1 MAIDHV
7 GGPETW
13 LYKTS
18 AAWTIGLV
26 TAAEIFVFIS
36 GFVMGIVYAP
46 VVVRDGIAVASMRV
60 LSRVWKLYLVV
71 VGLAVFFLLVGTFT
85 ELFPAYRVDDP
96 LSFLLGALAL
106 RMDASGLLVMYMLF
120 VALAP
125 LVFLAIG
132 KGKTWL
138 ALFVS
143 WLVYLGNWLHPHYFE
158 VPFPVY
164 FQFGAW
170 QALFVT
176 GLVIGYHNHR
186 IGKWGSGPGRRLYVV
201 YVFGVVGLAVFL
213 FRLNA
218 AVWDGEPAGAFPP
231 PMSTW
236 IQELSDREM
245 LGELYANQRLVP
257 GRLFATLV
265 WIQAFF
271 LAVTYLYRPVAA
283 TVGWLL
289 IPLGQSALYA
299 YTMHVILVYLLL
311 PLFPSFYD
319 IPEPLYGLAV
329 LCFPLLLWVM
339 VKKRFLF
346 FIVPR

>member
-1 MAIDHV
+1 
-7 GGPETW
+7 
-13 LYKTS
+13 
-18 AAWTIGLV
+18 
-26 TAAEIFVFIS
+26 
-36 GFVMGIVYAP
+36 
-46 VVVRDGIAVASMRV
+46 
-60 LSRVWKLYLVV
+60 
-71 VGLAVFFLLVGTFT
+71 
-85 ELFPAYRVDDP
+85 
-96 LSFLLGALAL
+96 
-106 RMDASGLLVMYMLF
+106 ML
-120 VALAP
+120 
-125 LVFLAIG
+125 
-132 KGKTWL
+132 
-138 ALFVS
+138 
-143 WLVYLGNWLHPHYFE
+143 
-158 VPFPVY
+158 
-164 FQFGAW
+164 
-170 QALFVT
+170 
-176 GLVIGYHNHR
+176 
-186 IGKWGSGPGRRLYVV
+186 
-201 YVFGVVGLAVFL
+201 L

-218 AVWDGEPAGAFPP
+218 AVWDGEPAGALPP

-271 LAVTYLYRPVAA
+271 LAVTYLYRPLAA